1 MLPLVP
7 SHSFHENKNEMKPK
21 HETQRN
27 VMTMNPSHKNKKHC
41 KRASLYPIEERNA
54 RRAGGCGGAG
64 EITTCVN
71 NSELCAIQHLQ
82 GRELELATE
91 FMMDDRCHT
100 ADPCILINHHHHSQD
115 RNFFFCCLFLPDASI
130 ITPSLAQEYCL
141 LLPVSSPLP
150 VFFPRCSFPLTKIKN
165 RNNS

>member
-1 MLPLVP
+1 
-7 SHSFHENKNEMKPK
+7 MKPK

-115 RNFFFCCLFLPDASI
+115 RNFFFLLSLFARRQYHHSI
-130 ITPSLAQEYCL
+130 ISSGVLFVITGILSTPCFFPPL
-141 LLPVSSPLP
+141 LVSSHQN
-150 VFFPRCSFPLTKIKN
+150 KK
-165 RNNS
+165 